1 MLDVVNGATGF
12 ELTRGFTATEFCRE
26 FTCTVSK
33 ES

>member
-1 MLDVVNGATGF
+1 MLDVVNGTMDF
-12 ELTRGFTATEFCRE
+12 CREFTATEFCRE